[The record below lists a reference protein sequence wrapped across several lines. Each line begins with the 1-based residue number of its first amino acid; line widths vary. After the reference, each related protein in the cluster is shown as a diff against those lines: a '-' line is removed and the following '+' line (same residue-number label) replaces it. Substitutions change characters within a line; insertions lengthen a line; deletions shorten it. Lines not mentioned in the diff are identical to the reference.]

1 VGKDRPTSKEKQGW
15 VKMGEFNESKS
26 KLVEFWIDLR
36 FRNWCVVDGDG
47 ESLTVIILKNIKS
60 AS

>member
-1 VGKDRPTSKEKQGW
+1 VGKDRPTSKEKHGW

-26 KLVEFWIDLR
+26 KLVDFWIDLR